1 MVGAVEVGRPPGLRV
16 SLSRRRLL
24 LARRPPAARVAV
36 LPAVVQLVEV
46 PQVPVPLVGALVLV
60 LRVPLAVLVLRLAA
74 LWGLGSP
81 QERRSWG
88 LAWVRPGAWPISPL
102 ETRGRPRWRHPA
114 PLGPPALR
122 AAGATQAQGVLV
134 VVHRVAVGVVS
145 QRERERCIGDECC
158 CSGAGEDGGTYLR
171 RVA

>member
-1 MVGAVEVGRPPGLRV
+1 MVAVEVGRPPGLRV

-24 LARRPPAARVAV
+24 LARRPPAAPLVAV
-36 LPAVVQLVEV
+36 LIQLVQLAVVQLVEA
-46 PQVPVPLVGALVLV
+46 PQVPVPVQLVGAQRV
-60 LRVPLAVLVLRLAA
+60 RVPLLVD

-81 QERRSWG
+81 QERRSWVPV
-88 LAWVRPGAWPISPL
+88 WVRPGAWPISPL
-102 ETRGRPRWRHPA
+102 ATRGRPRWRRPA
-114 PLGPPALR
+114 PQDRPALR
-122 AAGATQAQGVLV
+122 AAGATQAQDVLV
-134 VVHRVAVGVVS
+134 VVHRVAVEVVS

>member
-1 MVGAVEVGRPPGLRV
+1 MVGTVEVDRPPGLRV

-24 LARRPPAARVAV
+24 LARHPPAARVAV
-36 LPAVVQLVEV
+36 LPAVVPQVAV
-46 PQVPVPLVGALVLV
+46 PQVVPRVALPVVVPQVAVPLRLV
-60 LRVPLAVLVLRLAA
+60 A

-81 QERRSWG
+81 QGRRSWVPV
-88 LAWVRPGAWPISPL
+88 WVRLGAWPISPL

-114 PLGPPALR
+114 PQVPPALR
-122 AAGATQAQGVLV
+122 AAGATQAQDVLV
-134 VVHRVAVGVVS
+134 VVHRVAVEVVS

-171 RVA
+171 WVA

>member
-1 MVGAVEVGRPPGLRV
+1 MVGRPPGLRV
-16 SLSRRRLL
+16 SLRRHRLL
-24 LARRPPAARVAV
+24 LARRPPAAQVAV

-60 LRVPLAVLVLRLAA
+60 LRLAVLVLRLAA

-102 ETRGRPRWRHPA
+102 ETPGRPRWRPPA
-114 PLGPPALR
+114 PQGPPALR

-145 QRERERCIGDECC
+145 QRERERCIGDERC

>member
-1 MVGAVEVGRPPGLRV
+1 MVGAVAVRRRSLRV

-36 LPAVVQLVEV
+36 LPAVVLLVEV
-46 PQVPVPLVGALVLV
+46 PQVPVPLVGALV

-114 PLGPPALR
+114 PQGPPALR

-158 CSGAGEDGGTYLR
+158 CSGAGEDGGAYLR
-171 RVA
+171 WVA

>member
-1 MVGAVEVGRPPGLRV
+1 MGRPPGLRV

-24 LARRPPAARVAV
+24 LARHPPAVLRVAV
-36 LPAVVQLVEV
+36 LRVAVLRVV
-46 PQVPVPLVGALVLV
+46 PQVAVPQVAVLQVVPQVAV
-60 LRVPLAVLVLRLAA
+60 LRVVPQVVLLRLVA

-81 QERRSWG
+81 QERRSWVPVW
-88 LAWVRPGAWPISPL
+88 ARPGAWPISPL
-102 ETRGRPRWRHPA
+102 ETRGRPRWRPPA
-114 PLGPPALR
+114 PQDPPALR
-122 AAGATQAQGVLV
+122 AAGATQARGVLV

-171 RVA
+171 WVA